1 MWLTSESEE
10 CVIDDGSGLI
20 LIDLRHFNRAKP
32 SDYAYSI
39 TVGEYWMF
47 IGPLRPHILTQMEQ
61 KDVMR
66 IEHGLLAH
74 QMINLNDIA
83 QERETFWF
91 LEVTEYWRTVL

>member
-1 MWLTSESEE
+1 
-10 CVIDDGSGLI
+10 
-20 LIDLRHFNRAKP
+20 
-32 SDYAYSI
+32 
-39 TVGEYWMF
+39 MF

-74 QMINLNDIA
+74 QRINLNDIA
-83 QERETFWF
+83 QERETLWF

>member
-1 MWLTSESEE
+1 
-10 CVIDDGSGLI
+10 
-20 LIDLRHFNRAKP
+20 
-32 SDYAYSI
+32 
-39 TVGEYWMF
+39 MF

-83 QERETFWF
+83 QERETLWF